1 MAPTRYP
8 RKSANAST
16 TCWTKPLMIDFWL
29 AAGLLLLVALS
40 FLLIPVLRGRRAQ
53 REEDRT
59 ALNVALY
66 QERVAELQTQQA
78 EGVLDAA
85 QLDTGRAE
93 AARELL
99 ADTEGVEA
107 PRESR
112 LGKPLPLLAAFLV
125 PVLGLGLYLHF
136 GASDKVELTREFAQ
150 PPVSLQDMT
159 QRLERAAAAQPDS
172 AEGLYFLGRAYMAQD
187 RSADAAKVFERAVAL
202 AGRQPEL
209 LGQWAQAQY
218 FADNKQW
225 SPKVQALTDE
235 ALKLD
240 PKEVTSL
247 GLLGIAAFEGQRY
260 QEAIDYWSR
269 LLAQLPPEDNSRA
282 ALQGGIDRAAQK
294 LKESG
299 GTVAQAKQAATLKV
313 RVAVSAEVKAKA
325 LPGDSV
331 FIFARAVSG
340 PPAPLAAKR
349 VTVAELPITVEL
361 GDADAMMPQLKLS
374 NFPEVQLVAR
384 ISRAG
389 QPTAGEWIGRSQ
401 PLASST
407 TALQQLTIDS
417 PDKSFEETP

>member
-1 MAPTRYP
+1 
-8 RKSANAST
+8 
-16 TCWTKPLMIDFWL
+16 MIDFWL
-29 AAGLLLLVALS
+29 AAGLLLLIALS

-66 QERVAELQTQQA
+66 QERVAELQTQQD
-78 EGVLDAA
+78 EGVLDAT
-85 QLDTGRAE
+85 QLDSGRAE

-99 ADTEGVEA
+99 ADTEGVEK

-112 LGKPLPLLAAFLV
+112 LGKPLPLLAAILV
-125 PVLGLGLYLHF
+125 PVLGLSLYLHF
-136 GASDKVELTREFAQ
+136 GASDKVELTREFSQ

-159 QRLERAAAAQPDS
+159 QRLERAAVAQPDS
-172 AEGLYFLGRAYMAQD
+172 PQGLYFLGRAYMAQD
-187 RSADAAKVFERAVAL
+187 RAADAAKAFERAVAL

-225 SPKVQALTDE
+225 SDKVQALTDE

-269 LLAQLPPEDNSRA
+269 LLAELPEQDNSRQ
-282 ALQGGIDRAAQK
+282 ALQGGIDRAMDK
-294 LKESG
+294 IKESG
-299 GTVAQAKQAATLKV
+299 GVVAKAQPPAKSEAMLTV
-313 RVAVSAEVKAKA
+313 RVDLSAQVKAKA

-349 VTVAELPITVEL
+349 VTVADLPITVEL
-361 GDADAMMPQLKLS
+361 GDSDAMMPQLKLS

-407 TALQQLTIDS
+407 SAIQELTIDS
-417 PDKSFEETP
+417 PDKSL

>member
-1 MAPTRYP
+1 
-8 RKSANAST
+8 
-16 TCWTKPLMIDFWL
+16 MIDFWL

-40 FLLIPVLRGRRAQ
+40 FLLIPVLRVRRAQ

-66 QERVAELQTQQA
+66 QERVAELQTQQS
-78 EGVLDAA
+78 EGVLNAA

-99 ADTEGVEA
+99 ADTEGVEK

-112 LGKPLPLLAAFLV
+112 LGKPLPLLAAVLV
-125 PVLGLGLYLHF
+125 PVLGLGLYLHY
-136 GASDKVELTREFAQ
+136 GAIDKVELTREFAQ
-150 PPVSLQDMT
+150 PPVSLADMT

-187 RSADAAKVFERAVAL
+187 RSADAAKVFERTVAL

-218 FADNKQW
+218 FANNKQW
-225 SPKVQALTDE
+225 SPQLQALTDE

-260 QEAIDYWSR
+260 QEAIDYWNR
-269 LLAQLPPEDNSRA
+269 LLALLPEKDNSRS
-282 ALQGGIDRAAQK
+282 ALQGGIDRAAEK
-294 LKESG
+294 LKEG
-299 GTVAQAKQAATLKV
+299 GGAVAPIAKTAVMKV
-313 RVAVSAEVKAKA
+313 RVDLAADVKARA
-325 LPGDSV
+325 LPTDSV

-349 VTVAELPITVEL
+349 VTVADLPVTVEL

-389 QPTAGEWIGRSQ
+389 QPTVGEWIGRSQ

-407 TALQQLTIDS
+407 TATQQLTIDS
-417 PDKSFEETP
+417 PDK

>member
-1 MAPTRYP
+1 
-8 RKSANAST
+8 
-16 TCWTKPLMIDFWL
+16 MIDFWL

-66 QERVAELQTQQA
+66 QERVAELQAQQA
-78 EGVLDAA
+78 EGVLNAA
-85 QLDTGRAE
+85 QMDSGRAE

-99 ADTEGVEA
+99 ADTEGVAA
-107 PRESR
+107 PRVSK
-112 LGKPLPLLAAFLV
+112 LGKPLPLLAAVLV

-136 GASDKVELTREFAQ
+136 GAADKVELTREFAQ
-150 PPVSLQDMT
+150 APQSMEEMT
-159 QRLERAAAAQPDS
+159 RRLERAVAAQPDS
-172 AEGLYFLGRAYMAQD
+172 AEGLYFLGRTYMAQD
-187 RSADAAKVFERAVAL
+187 RPADAAKMFERAANL

-218 FADNKQW
+218 FADGKKW
-225 SPKVQALTDE
+225 SDKIQALTDE
-235 ALKLD
+235 ALKSD

-247 GLLGIAAFEGQRY
+247 GLLGIAAFEGERY
-260 QEAIDYWSR
+260 QQAIDYWNR
-269 LLAQLPPEDNSRA
+269 LLTQLPEDDKSRE
-282 ALQGGIDRAAQK
+282 ALQGGINRATERLEA
-294 LKESG
+294 SG
-299 GTVAQAKQAATLKV
+299 GKVAAAPAAKVAALLKV
-313 RVAVSAEVKAKA
+313 RVDLASELKGKVQ
-325 LPGDSV
+325 PGDSV

-349 VTVAELPITVEL
+349 LTVADLPVTVEL

-384 ISRAG
+384 VSRAG
-389 QPTAGEWIGRSQ
+389 QPTAGEWVGRSG

-407 TALQQLTIDS
+407 TAPQTLTIDS
-417 PDKSFEETP
+417 PDQ

>member
-1 MAPTRYP
+1 
-8 RKSANAST
+8 
-16 TCWTKPLMIDFWL
+16 MIDFWL
-29 AAGLLLLVALS
+29 AAGLLLLIALS

-66 QERVAELQTQQA
+66 QERVAELQVQQD
-78 EGVLDAA
+78 EGVLNAA

-99 ADTEGVEA
+99 ADTEGVEQ

-112 LGKPLPLLAAFLV
+112 LGKPLPFLAAFLV
-125 PVLGLGLYLHF
+125 PVLGVALYLHY
-136 GASDKVELTREFAQ
+136 GASDKVELTREFSQ
-150 PPVSLQDMT
+150 PPVSMEDMT
-159 QRLERAAAAQPDS
+159 HRLERAAAAQPDS
-172 AEGLYFLGRAYMAQD
+172 PEGLYFLGRAYMAQD

-225 SPKVQALTDE
+225 SPKIQALTDE

-247 GLLGIAAFEGQRY
+247 GLLGIAAFEGERY
-260 QEAIDYWSR
+260 QDAIDYWGR
-269 LLAQLPPEDNSRA
+269 LLAQLPPEDNSRV
-282 ALQGGIDRAAQK
+282 ALQGGIDRATQK

-299 GTVAQAKQAATLKV
+299 GTVAQAPKAATLKV
-313 RVAVSAEVKAKA
+313 RVDVSADVKAKA

-389 QPTAGEWIGRSQ
+389 IPTAGEWIGRSQ
-401 PLASST
+401 PLASTT

-417 PDKSFEETP
+417 PDP

>member
-1 MAPTRYP
+1 
-8 RKSANAST
+8 
-16 TCWTKPLMIDFWL
+16 MIDFWL

-40 FLLIPVLRGRRAQ
+40 FLLIPVLRERRAQ

-66 QERVAELQTQQA
+66 QERVAELQAQQA

-85 QLDTGRAE
+85 QMDSGRAE

-99 ADTEGVEA
+99 ADTEGVAA
-107 PRESR
+107 PRISK
-112 LGKPLPLLAAFLV
+112 LGKPLPLLAAVLV
-125 PVLGLGLYLHF
+125 PVLGLGLYMHF
-136 GASDKVELTREFAQ
+136 GAADKVELTREFAQ
-150 PPVSLQDMT
+150 APQSMEEMT
-159 QRLERAAAAQPDS
+159 QRLERAVAAQPDS
-172 AEGLYFLGRAYMAQD
+172 AEGLYFLGRTYMAQD
-187 RSADAAKVFERAVAL
+187 RPADAAKMFERAANL

-218 FADNKQW
+218 FADGKKW
-225 SPKVQALTDE
+225 SAKIQALTDE
-235 ALKLD
+235 ALKAD

-247 GLLGIAAFEGQRY
+247 GLLGIAAFEGERY
-260 QEAIDYWSR
+260 QEAIDYWNR

-282 ALQGGIDRAAQK
+282 ALQGGIKRAAER
-294 LKESG
+294 LEASG
-299 GTVAQAKQAATLKV
+299 GKVAQVPVPAKAALLKV
-313 RVAVSAEVKAKA
+313 SVDLASELRSKVK
-325 LPGDSV
+325 PGDSV
-331 FIFARAVSG
+331 FIFARATSG

-349 VTVAELPITVEL
+349 LTVADLPVTVEL

-389 QPTAGEWIGRSQ
+389 QPTAGEWVGRSG

-407 TALQQLTIDS
+407 TALQKLTIDS
-417 PDKSFEETP
+417 PDQ

>member
-1 MAPTRYP
+1 
-8 RKSANAST
+8 
-16 TCWTKPLMIDFWL
+16 MIDFWL

-136 GASDKVELTREFAQ
+136 GASDKVELTREFSQ

-202 AGRQPEL
+202 VGRQPEL

-225 SPKVQALTDE
+225 SPKIQALTDE

-247 GLLGIAAFEGQRY
+247 GLLGIAAFEGERY
-260 QEAIDYWSR
+260 QDAIDYWGR
-269 LLAQLPPEDNSRA
+269 LLAQLPPEDNSRV
-282 ALQGGIDRAAQK
+282 ALQGGIDRATQK

-299 GTVAQAKQAATLKV
+299 GTVAQAPKAATLKV
-313 RVAVSAEVKAKA
+313 RVDVSADVKAKA

-401 PLASST
+401 PLASTT
-407 TALQQLTIDS
+407 TALQQLTIDR
-417 PDKSFEETP
+417 PDK

>member
-1 MAPTRYP
+1 
-8 RKSANAST
+8 
-16 TCWTKPLMIDFWL
+16 MIDFWL

-53 REEDRT
+53 LEEDRT

-66 QERVAELQTQQA
+66 QERVAELQAQQQ
-78 EGVLDAA
+78 EGVLDNA
-85 QLDTGRAE
+85 QMDSGRAE

-99 ADTEGVEA
+99 ADTEGADTSRV
-107 PRESR
+107 SR
-112 LGKPLPLLAAFLV
+112 LGKPLPLLAAILV
-125 PVLGLGLYLHF
+125 PLLGLGLYLHF
-136 GASDKVELTREFAQ
+136 GASDKVELTREFSHAPQ
-150 PPVSLQDMT
+150 SMDEMT
-159 QRLERAAAAQPDS
+159 QRLERAVAAQPDS
-172 AEGLYFLGRAYMAQD
+172 AEGIYFLGRTYMAQD
-187 RSADAAKVFERAVAL
+187 RPADAAKMFERTVAL

-218 FADNKQW
+218 FADGKKW
-225 SPKVQALTDE
+225 SDKLQALTDE
-235 ALKLD
+235 ALKGD

-247 GLLGIAAFEGQRY
+247 GLLGIAAFEGARY
-260 QEAIDYWSR
+260 QDAIDYWTR

-282 ALQGGIDRAAQK
+282 ALQGGIDRATEK
-294 LKESG
+294 LKASG
-299 GTVAQAKQAATLKV
+299 GTVAQAPSVASAAPANPATAAKGTALLKV
-313 RVAVSAEVKAKA
+313 SVDLAPELRAKVQ
-325 LPGDSV
+325 PGDSV

-349 VTVAELPITVEL
+349 LTVADLPVTVEL

-389 QPTAGEWIGRSQ
+389 QPMAGEWIGRSQ

-407 TALQQLTIDS
+407 TAAQKLTIDS
-417 PDKSFEETP
+417 PDK